1 LGGAG
6 SHRDQAG
13 PTLAEQLEEFGV
25 SDELRALV
33 AELEVGAAETAAAAA
48 AAAELVAALKDA
60 QLRLTADF
68 ENFRKRTVREPSL
81 PPARMR
87 EREREG
93 KWAALR
99 VASDQRRVLA
109 RPLTL
114 AFSGGEAE

>member
-68 ENFRKRTVREPSL
+68 ENFRKRTVREPSRNESQKPSEGRSRL
-81 PPARMR
+81 IRWPFLAAGCGTVASTR
-87 EREREG
+87 ERERE
-93 KWAALR
+93 R
-99 VASDQRRVLA
+99 
-109 RPLTL
+109 
-114 AFSGGEAE
+114 